1 MERQRIAAICASSI
15 LAVGI
20 AFMAHE
26 SAHVLAGRIA
36 GGSPTVLT
44 AMEVQGDFDSLSP
57 VGFVALGAS
66 GFVVNALL
74 CGLGWWGVARKGVTA
89 EFRLTAWFFFAV
101 NGMLLTTKTMLEPLL
116 GWGDWMT
123 ILRPLPATTLLR
135 TLFAMLGTAGVIL
148 MVRRSGA
155 GLARLVFS
163 GESQQRVTEARRI
176 VLVGAAAA
184 AVLAFGGGVTN
195 PVGAMRGSLLGLG
208 AGVGPFVPL
217 LFGTRFAARTSSRN
231 ADRPSS
237 HGGLWLLAAGA
248 ITAIMWF
255 AFGPGIYM

>member
-1 MERQRIAAICASSI
+1 MERHRIAAICVSSV

-20 AFMAHE
+20 ALMAHE

-36 GGSPTVLT
+36 GGSPTLLT
-44 AMEVQGDFDSLSP
+44 AMEVQGNFDSLSP

-74 CGLGWWGVARKGVTA
+74 CGLGWWGVGRKGVTA

-123 ILRPLPATTLLR
+123 ILRPLPATTFLR
-135 TLFAMLGTAGVIL
+135 ALFAMLGTAGVIL

-155 GLARLVFS
+155 ALATLVFS
-163 GESQQRVTEARRI
+163 GELQQRVAEARRI

-184 AVLAFGGGVTN
+184 AILVLNGGVAN
-195 PVGAMRGSLLGLG
+195 PMGATRGVLLGLG

-217 LFGTRFAARTSSRN
+217 IFGTRFAARSPSRN
-231 ADRPSS
+231 ADQPST
-237 HGGLWLLAAGA
+237 HRGLWLLAAGA
-248 ITAIMWF
+248 ITGGMWF
-255 AFGPGIYM
+255 AFGPGIDL